1 MATRETQTLI
11 VDTALALFNR
21 YGSGNISTNRIA
33 AECGISRGNLHYH
46 FRNKCE
52 IVQSIF
58 QRIVHAMNDEW
69 PADHL
74 IPTIE
79 HMAEMYVRQ
88 SLLILEFEFFYR
100 EMPALLREDP
110 LLRRRYRE
118 HRERRIAAITRFFR
132 ALTDQGIM
140 KNFGSNPELDRLLV
154 IATWIISD
162 NWPNF
167 VEFQGGEFDAEAIC
181 QGYDMILHVL
191 SPYITVDFRDV
202 TKTSHETIHRMAA
215 SLPRTPLAS
224 TA

>member
-1 MATRETQTLI
+1 MATRETQALI
-11 VDTALALFNR
+11 IDTSLALFNR
-21 YGSGNISTNRIA
+21 HGSSNISTNRIA

-46 FRNKCE
+46 FHSKAE

-74 IPTIE
+74 NPTLE
-79 HMAEMYVRQ
+79 HMAEMWVRQ

-100 EMPALLREDP
+100 EMPALLRQDA
-110 LLRRRYRE
+110 LLMRRYRE
-118 HRERRIAAITRFFR
+118 HRERRIDAICRFMR
-132 ALTDQGIM
+132 ALAEQGVM
-140 KNFGSNPELDRLLV
+140 DFGPDPALIRPVV

-167 VEFQGGEFDAEAIC
+167 VEFEGKPFDADAIC
-181 QGYDMILHVL
+181 RGYDLILHIL

-202 TKTSHETIHRMAA
+202 TRTSHATIHAMVDR
-215 SLPRTPLAS
+215 LPRDPLAS
-224 TA
+224 TG

>member
-1 MATRETQTLI
+1 MATRETQNLI
-11 VDTALALFNR
+11 VETSLALFNR
-21 YGSGNISTNRIA
+21 HGSSGISTNRIA
-33 AECGISRGNLHYH
+33 SECGISRGNLHYH
-46 FRNKCE
+46 FCSKAE

-74 IPTIE
+74 IPTLE

-88 SLLILEFEFFYR
+88 SLLILEYEFFYR

-118 HRERRIAAITRFFR
+118 HRERRIGAICRFMR
-132 ALTDQGIM
+132 ALAERGTMDFGPDP
-140 KNFGSNPELDRLLV
+140 NFIRPVV

-167 VEFQGGEFDAEAIC
+167 VEFQGEPFDASAIC
-181 QGYDMILHVL
+181 RGYDMILHLL
-191 SPYITVDFRDV
+191 SPYIKVDFRDV
-202 TKTSHETIHRMAA
+202 TRTSHATIHEMVGRQ
-215 SLPRTPLAS
+215 PRESLAS
-224 TA
+224 AG